1 MSILDNLEEIS
12 NERSKLKRSWMRH
25 FQIFCFFG
33 LGASLIDQLVK
44 GGDEFCCV
52 AIETVITAMLN
63 FEGGQLG
70 LGREEIKVL

>member
-1 MSILDNLEEIS
+1 MSWQKIRIRFGILG
-12 NERSKLKRSWMRH
+12 M
-25 FQIFCFFG
+25 IFCFFG